1 MKVQIDH
8 RPGQAGG
15 ALTIRYASLDDL
27 DRLMALLS
35 A

>member
-8 RPGQAGG
+8 TPGQEGG

-27 DRLMALLS
+27 DRLMGLLS